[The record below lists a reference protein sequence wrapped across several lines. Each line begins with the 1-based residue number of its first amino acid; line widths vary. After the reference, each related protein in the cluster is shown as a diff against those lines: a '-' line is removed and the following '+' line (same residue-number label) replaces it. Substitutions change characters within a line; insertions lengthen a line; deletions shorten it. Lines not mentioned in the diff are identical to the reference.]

1 MPEVAVPVAQ
11 MHIKLPEKEPII
23 TYLALRCGLSAS
35 WSVDVISLRLERLKR
50 LLETVPF
57 RFSSNSQQVFAEDE
71 PLKLLFTGLTK
82 QQYVL

>member
-1 MPEVAVPVAQ
+1 MHADRYRFIHNFEVAVPVAQ

-57 RFSSNSQQVFAEDE
+57 
-71 PLKLLFTGLTK
+71 KFTLPAGFC
-82 QQYVL
+82 

>member
-1 MPEVAVPVAQ
+1 

-57 RFSSNSQQVFAEDE
+57 RFTLPAGFC
-71 PLKLLFTGLTK
+71 
-82 QQYVL
+82 